1 MTAPYTLLLV
11 PKFRAMAL
19 DGSPLAG
26 GFVQVYEAGSTT
38 PKTSYADSGMAA
50 ANPWPVVLDANGQAD
65 IWLAGPYR
73 IVVSDAQG
81 VQQYSVDHLFG
92 LGGAYAS
99 IPDQDVG
106 KILCWGTPGGTL
118 INSNMTMADIEA
130 AVHAFNTETML
141 GGGVVAA
148 AAGDASAGVLDDKL
162 LVAGDVTKTI
172 STDGGG
178 VKRMTLGVNRP
189 IGSTLYLAKTCGAF

>member
-1 MTAPYTLLLV
+1 MTAPYTLLLA

-19 DGSPLAG
+19 DGTPLAG
-26 GFVQVYEAGSTT
+26 GSVQVYEAGTTT
-38 PKTSYADSGMAA
+38 PKTSYTDAGMTT

-65 IWLAGPYR
+65 VWLAGPYR

-81 VQQYSVDHLFG
+81 VQQYSVDHLYGF
-92 LGGAYAS
+92 GGAYAS
-99 IPDQDVG
+99 MPDQDVG
-106 KILCWGTPGGTL
+106 KVICWGTPGGTL

-130 AVHAFNTETML
+130 AVTAFNTVTAL

-162 LVAGDVTKTI
+162 LVSGDLTKTV
-172 STDGGG
+172 STDGNG
-178 VKRMTLGVNRP
+178 VKRLSLNVNRSA
-189 IGSTLYLAKTCGAF
+189 GATLYLARACGAF